1 MRPSLTLFFIVEPP
15 KYESLACY
23 LAASIRQH
31 LDPDI
36 ALVGYCPAQRMDE
49 IAPAVVETLRRLRC
63 ELRPMETGGAFDPP
77 YPHGNKILA
86 CQQPRDTEWSGFMDS
101 DILVLRPHDI
111 TRFLGAGHVACSVA
125 ASIRWKPDHLWE
137 TAYSAFGLSVP
148 EERITLMRQK
158 KPHVP
163 PYYSSGLVLFP
174 EAPSKGS
181 GRTFAET
188 WLDTARTLDRVPE
201 LEDFRRPYLDQIS
214 LPVAIRRAGLSWL
227 EIPEADHF
235 ILGGR
240 LRGKPLG
247 TRADLTA
254 VHYRKWKV
262 LTEAGLAK
270 AGFDAL
276 AAQAGTKRVHRIF
289 GAEPPLGAAAA
300 DVNAAD

>member
-36 ALVGYCPAQRMDE
+36 ALVGYCPAHRMHEVD
-49 IAPAVVETLRRLRC
+49 PAVAETLRRLRC
-63 ELRPMETGGAFDPP
+63 DLRPIDTDDAFDPP

-86 CQQPRDTEWSGFMDS
+86 CMQPRDTAWGGFLDS
-101 DILVLRPHDI
+101 DILFLRPHDI
-111 TRFLGAGHVACSVA
+111 SRFLRPGHVACSVA
-125 ASIRWKPDHLWE
+125 ASIRWAPPDLWQA
-137 TAYSAFGLSVP
+137 AYGAFGLPVP
-148 EERITLMRQK
+148 QERVTLMRQK
-158 KPHVP
+158 TPQVA
-163 PYYSSGLVLFP
+163 PYFSSGFLLFP
-174 EAPSKGS
+174 EAAADG
-181 GRTFAET
+181 FAAT
-188 WLDTARTLDRVPE
+188 WLDTARKLDGVPA
-201 LEDFRRPYLDQIS
+201 LAPHRRPYLDQIS

-247 TRADLTA
+247 PRAEITA
-254 VHYRKWKV
+254 VHYRRWKV
-262 LTEAGLAK
+262 LTEAGLAQ

-276 AAQAGTKRVHRIF
+276 AAQVGTKRVHRIF
-289 GAEPPLGAAAA
+289 RVDPPVAAGTGASRA
-300 DVNAAD
+300 DRDGSD